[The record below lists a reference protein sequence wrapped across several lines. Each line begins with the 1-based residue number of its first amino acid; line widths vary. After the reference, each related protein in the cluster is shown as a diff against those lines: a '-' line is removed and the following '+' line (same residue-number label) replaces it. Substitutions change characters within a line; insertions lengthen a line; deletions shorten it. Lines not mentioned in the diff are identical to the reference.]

1 MIMNKDLN
9 EMLRSQGEQ
18 PYYTPMAVVGELVS
32 PAPARLVLID
42 PPMIA
47 NKKREHHFKK
57 MLRIG
62 KLRFYITWNFRLKN
76 SQTRDQNR
84 DHNGILLAKREK
96 WEATNG
102 VCECCGKKLDKFN
115 RSQIHHVLS
124 WWRVP
129 QFECDQRNLLLLCP
143 ECHNKIHKDPFIQ
156 TRMIEEKCKELGV
169 NVSDYYDK
177 PSEP

>member
-76 SQTRDQNR
+76 SQKRD
-84 DHNGILLAKREK
+84 
-96 WEATNG
+96 
-102 VCECCGKKLDKFN
+102 
-115 RSQIHHVLS
+115 
-124 WWRVP
+124 
-129 QFECDQRNLLLLCP
+129 
-143 ECHNKIHKDPFIQ
+143 
-156 TRMIEEKCKELGV
+156 
-169 NVSDYYDK
+169 
-177 PSEP
+177 